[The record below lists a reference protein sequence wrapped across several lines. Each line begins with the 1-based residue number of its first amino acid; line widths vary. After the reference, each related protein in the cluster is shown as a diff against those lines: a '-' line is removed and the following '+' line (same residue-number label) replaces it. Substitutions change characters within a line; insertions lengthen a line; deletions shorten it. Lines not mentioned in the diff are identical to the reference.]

1 MNNKSFLSEQTKK
14 ELGDFLTK
22 YMQGEPH
29 SILVSRVEEI
39 ESPVTVALREQFEWD
54 NAQRKRQYYNE
65 LYRAAKRFIF
75 SYEVYDLKVN

>member
-39 ESPVTVALREQFEWD
+39 ENPAMATLREQFERD

-75 SYEVYDLKVN
+75 CYEAYDLTVN